1 MTSRYCY
8 ANVRKIKVR
17 WVSPIARFRRW
28 LARRDADVFEVCGYN
43 APVFP
48 NRKTTV

>member
-8 ANVRKIKVR
+8 ANVPKIRTR
-17 WVSPIARFRRW
+17 WVSPLVRFRRW
-28 LARRDADVFEVCGYN
+28 LFRRNADVFETIGYN

-48 NRKTTV
+48 KKNPAA